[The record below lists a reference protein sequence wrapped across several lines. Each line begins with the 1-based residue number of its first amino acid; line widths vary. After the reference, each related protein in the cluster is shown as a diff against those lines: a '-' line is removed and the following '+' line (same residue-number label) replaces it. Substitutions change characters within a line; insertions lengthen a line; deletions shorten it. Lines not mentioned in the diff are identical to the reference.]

1 MDEVTQDI
9 VQSETEQQDIV
20 QDDVF
25 DIDKEIDDF
34 MGDEDDFFDDDS
46 DDNSDNVL
54 GVEESQDTDIPS
66 YKLSDGTELQETEIT
81 GMISALTEFAQGNIP
96 DEILGNVPEIRMLRD
111 LASQNGMD
119 SIQYLMNIAQETRA
133 TQEQALAQEFIEQGI
148 EPQMALRYARIE
160 LQNREFQTR
169 EQQNYQRQQEEQRQH
184 QERVRGWEVLQEKYP
199 EFSEK
204 YTEFEDFPQEMVKG
218 LEDGLSPIEAYQN
231 YLIGE
236 QKRQTKQNMLQ
247 TKNRQRTVGS
257 VRGVGNNIDNDAFLQ
272 GFM

>member
-1 MDEVTQDI
+1 MDEATQDI
-9 VQSETEQQDIV
+9 VQSETEQQDVV

-25 DIDKEIDDF
+25 DLDKEIDDF

-46 DDNSDNVL
+46 DDNSDDVL
-54 GVEESQDTDIPS
+54 GVEESQDTEIPS

-81 GMISALTEFAQGNIP
+81 GMISALTEFSQGNIP

-119 SIQYLMNIAQETRA
+119 SIQYLMSIAQETRA
-133 TQEQALAQEFIEQGI
+133 MQEQALAQEFIEQGI

-231 YLIGE
+231 FLIGE

>member
-1 MDEVTQDI
+1 MDVETQDI

-25 DIDKEIDDF
+25 DLDKEIDDF

-46 DDNSDNVL
+46 DNNSDDVL
-54 GVEESQDTDIPS
+54 GVEESQDTEIPS

-81 GMISALTEFAQGNIP
+81 GMITALTEFSQGNIP

-119 SIQYLMNIAQETRA
+119 SIQYLMSIAQETRA

-160 LQNREFQTR
+160 LQNREFQTK

-204 YTEFEDFPQEMVKG
+204 YAEFEDFPQEMIKG

-231 YLIGE
+231 FLIGE

>member
-9 VQSETEQQDIV
+9 AQSETEQQDAV

-25 DIDKEIDDF
+25 DLDKEIDDF

-46 DDNSDNVL
+46 DNNSDDVL
-54 GVEESQDTDIPS
+54 GVEESQDTEIPS

-81 GMISALTEFAQGNIP
+81 GMITALTEFSQGNIP

-119 SIQYLMNIAQETRA
+119 SIQYLMSIAQETKA
-133 TQEQALAQEFIEQGI
+133 MQEQALAQEFIEQGI
-148 EPQMALRYARIE
+148 EPQMALRYASIE

-169 EQQNYQRQQEEQRQH
+169 EQQNYQRQQEEYRQH

-199 EFSEK
+199 EFGEK
-204 YTEFEDFPQEMVKG
+204 YTEFEDFPQEMVQG
-218 LEDGLSPIEAYQN
+218 LEDGLSPIEAYQS

-247 TKNRQRTVGS
+247 NKNQQRTVGS
-257 VRGVGNNIDNDAFLQ
+257 VRGVGNNIDNDPFLQ

>member
-9 VQSETEQQDIV
+9 VQSETEQQDVV

-25 DIDKEIDDF
+25 DLDKEIDDF

-46 DDNSDNVL
+46 DDNSDDVL
-54 GVEESQDTDIPS
+54 GVEESQDTEIPS

-119 SIQYLMNIAQETRA
+119 SIQYLMSIAQETRA

-231 YLIGE
+231 FLIGE